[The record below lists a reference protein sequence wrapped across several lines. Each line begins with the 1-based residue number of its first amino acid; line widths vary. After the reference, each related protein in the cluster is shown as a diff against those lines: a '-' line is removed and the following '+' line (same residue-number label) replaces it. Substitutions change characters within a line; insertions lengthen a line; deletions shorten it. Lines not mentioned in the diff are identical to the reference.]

1 MADQEPQEQEQEV
14 ELTEA
19 QEAEVLHEAARDT
32 EDELLV
38 KAFERPR
45 DPETGRYVKKD
56 DEPQPQEA
64 QPEPVEEQ
72 EAAPE
77 PAKEEKKAEED
88 EQVPS
93 WRLREINEDRRKV
106 QAENEQMRVQLA
118 RFQAAAEQA
127 QRAQAPPPKLDP
139 LINTLEWE
147 AALEQ
152 KYEHRLAMALLNQ
165 NLAFNRKIYGADKF
179 DKAYEALYREAQS
192 GNTAARDQALR
203 SYDPGEAIM
212 EWFAGRPENVEERV
226 REKLLNDPE
235 FIAQVRGQAPVRPQ
249 QGGQQPPRTV
259 VRLPPS
265 LAKVTGSSATSNE
278 DIRTQTDGSEAALFE
293 YALRR

>member
-1 MADQEPQEQEQEV
+1 MADQEPQEEQEV
-14 ELTEA
+14 ELTEQ
-19 QEAEVLHEAARDT
+19 QETELLHEMGRDT
-32 EDELLV
+32 EDELMA

-56 DEPQPQEA
+56 EPQPQEA
-64 QPEPVEEQ
+64 QAEPVQEQ
-72 EAAPE
+72 EIAPE
-77 PAKEEKKAEED
+77 QAAEEKKSVED

-93 WRLREINEDRRKV
+93 WRLRELNEDRRRV

-118 RFQAAAEQA
+118 RFQAMQEQA
-127 QRAQAPPPKLDP
+127 ERAKAPPPKLDP
-139 LINTLEWE
+139 LLNTPEWE

-152 KYEHRLAMALLNQ
+152 KYEHRLAMAMLNQ

-179 DKAYEALYREAQS
+179 DKAYQAIYQQAQS
-192 GNTAARDQALR
+192 GNTAPRDQALR

-212 EWFAGRPENVEERV
+212 NWFDSWDPETVKSRVKEE
-226 REKLLNDPE
+226 LLADPE
-235 FIAQVRGQAPVRPQ
+235 FIAQVRGQAPRSAPQ
-249 QGGQQPPRTV
+249 AGQQPPRTV

>member
-1 MADQEPQEQEQEV
+1 MADQEPQEEQEV
-14 ELTEA
+14 ELTEQ
-19 QEAEVLHEAARDT
+19 QETELLHEMGRDT
-32 EDELLV
+32 EDELMA

-56 DEPQPQEA
+56 EPQPQEA
-64 QPEPVEEQ
+64 QAEPAEEQ
-72 EAAPE
+72 QAAPE
-77 PAKEEKKAEED
+77 QATEEKKPAED

-93 WRLREINEDRRKV
+93 WRLRELNEDRRRV

-118 RFQAAAEQA
+118 RFQAMQEQA
-127 QRAQAPPPKLDP
+127 ERAKAPPPKLDP
-139 LINTLEWE
+139 LLNTPEWE

-152 KYEHRLAMALLNQ
+152 KYEHRLAMAMLNQ

-179 DKAYEALYREAQS
+179 DKAYQAIYQQAQS
-192 GNTAARDQALR
+192 GNTAPRDQALR

-212 EWFAGRPENVEERV
+212 NWFDSSDPETVKSRVKEE
-226 REKLLNDPE
+226 LLADPE
-235 FIAQVRGQAPVRPQ
+235 FIAQVRGQAPRSAPQ
-249 QGGQQPPRTV
+249 AGQQPPRTV

>member
-1 MADQEPQEQEQEV
+1 MADQEPQEEQEV

-56 DEPQPQEA
+56 EPQPQEA
-64 QPEPVEEQ
+64 QAEPAEEQ
-72 EAAPE
+72 QAAPE
-77 PAKEEKKAEED
+77 QAAEEKKPVED

-93 WRLREINEDRRKV
+93 WRLRELNEDRRRV

-118 RFQAAAEQA
+118 RLQAMQEQA
-127 QRAQAPPPKLDP
+127 ERAKAPPPKLDP
-139 LINTLEWE
+139 LLNTPEWE

-152 KYEHRLAMALLNQ
+152 KYEHRLAMAMLNQ

-179 DKAYEALYREAQS
+179 DKAYQAIYQQAQS
-192 GNTAARDQALR
+192 GNTAPRDQALR

-212 EWFAGRPENVEERV
+212 NWFDSSDPETVKSRVKEE
-226 REKLLNDPE
+226 LLADPE
-235 FIAQVRGQAPVRPQ
+235 FIAQVRGQAPRSAPQ
-249 QGGQQPPRTV
+249 AGQQPPRTV

>member
-1 MADQEPQEQEQEV
+1 MADQEPQEEQEV
-14 ELTEA
+14 ELTEQ
-19 QEAEVLHEAARDT
+19 QETELLHEMGRDT
-32 EDELLV
+32 EDELMA

-56 DEPQPQEA
+56 EPQPQEA
-64 QPEPVEEQ
+64 QTEPAEEQ
-72 EAAPE
+72 EIAPE
-77 PAKEEKKAEED
+77 QATEEKKPAED

-93 WRLREINEDRRKV
+93 WRLRELNEDRRRV

-118 RFQAAAEQA
+118 RFQAMQEQA
-127 QRAQAPPPKLDP
+127 ERAKAPQPALDP
-139 LINTLEWE
+139 LLNPAEWVAE
-147 AALEQ
+147 QERRYEQ
-152 KYEHRLAMALLNQ
+152 KLATAMLNQ
-165 NLAFNRKIYGADKF
+165 NLAFNRKMYGAEKF
-179 DKAYEALYREAQS
+179 DKAFEAIFRQAQS
-192 GNTAARDQALR
+192 GNTAPRDQALR

-212 EWFAGRPENVEERV
+212 NWFDSSDPETVKSRVKEE
-226 REKLLNDPE
+226 LLADPE
-235 FIAQVRGQAPVRPQ
+235 FIAQVRGQAPRSAPQ
-249 QGGQQPPRTV
+249 AGQQPPRTV